1 MINLDLLNEL
11 RRQIE
16 ILPIKTAYIFGS
28 YATGTQTSDRDID
41 LLVITDDLSKIGAKA
56 AFKPLGRKLN
66 IKIDV
71 LAISSAEFAA
81 IDQTKEGFWSAVL
94 KNAIPIKTE

>member
-1 MINLDLLNEL
+1 MDLDLLNDLKHQVEK
-11 RRQIE
+11 
-16 ILPIKTAYIFGS
+16 LPITAAFVFGS
-28 YATGTQTSDRDID
+28 YAAGTQTSDSDID
-41 LLVITDDLSKIGAKA
+41 LLVITDELSKITAGA

-81 IDQTKEGFWSAVL
+81 IDQTEDGFWSAVL
-94 KNAIPIKTE
+94 KNAIPLKTK

>member
-1 MINLDLLNEL
+1 MDANLLSDLEHQVEL
-11 RRQIE
+11 
-16 ILPIKTAYIFGS
+16 LPINAAFIFGS
-28 YATGTQTSDRDID
+28 YAKGTQTSDSDID
-41 LLVITDDLSKIGAKA
+41 LLVITDELSKITAGA

-81 IDQTKEGFWSAVL
+81 IDQTKDGFWSAVL
-94 KNAIPIKTE
+94 KNAIPLKTK

>member
-1 MINLDLLNEL
+1 MIDTEVVNKLKHQVNA
-11 RRQIE
+11 
-16 ILPIKTAYIFGS
+16 LPITAAFIFGS
-28 YATGTQTSDRDID
+28 YAAGTQTSDSDID
-41 LLVITDDLSKIGAKA
+41 LLVITDELSKITAGA

-81 IDQTKEGFWSAVL
+81 IDQTEEGFWLAVL

>member
-16 ILPIKTAYIFGS
+16 TLPIKTAYIFGS
-28 YATGTQTSDRDID
+28 YATGTQTSDSDID
-41 LLVITDDLSKIGAKA
+41 VLVVTDQQSKITAKA

-71 LAISSAEFAA
+71 LAISSAEFEA
-81 IDQTKEGFWSAVL
+81 IDQTKERFWSAVL